1 LTHAICVTNHFIAI
15 IIMSQHQQQSSASD
29 IKDDG
34 RDARLSFRN
43 FAETQLRKEF
53 KAAAMKQCDVVVGA
67 LAGCIQQKGLWAP
80 FQCRTHQN
88 DVNEC
93 MAIYNSEERF
103 AAFKKDHQDEIDSK
117 PYVRAATG
125 KK

>member
-1 LTHAICVTNHFIAI
+1 
-15 IIMSQHQQQSSASD
+15 MSQQQQRQQASASN

-34 RDARLSFRN
+34 REARLSFRN

-53 KAAAMKQCDVVVGA
+53 KAAAMKQCDPQLGA

-80 FQCRTHQN
+80 FQCRTHQK

-93 MAIYNSEERF
+93 MAIYNSDERF
-103 AAFKKDHQDEIDSK
+103 ALFKEEHRDEIDNK
-117 PYVRAATG
+117 PYVRAATE

>member
-1 LTHAICVTNHFIAI
+1 
-15 IIMSQHQQQSSASD
+15 MSQQPSASS

-53 KAAAMKQCDVVVGA
+53 KAAAMKQCDLQIGA
-67 LAGCIQQKGLWAP
+67 FAGCIQQKGLWAP
-80 FQCRTHQN
+80 FQCREYQK

-103 AAFKKDHQDEIDSK
+103 SVFKREHKDEIDKK
-117 PYVRAATG
+117 PYVRGASG
-125 KK
+125 EK